1 TTEKPIAEKPAADL
15 RKSKSA
21 KEDRARPKGA
31 TGYLSLRSR
40 GAWAEVFLN
49 GKKLGTTPLA
59 RVEVPAGVITLQLKS
74 PNGVNETMTVD
85 VPVGEHIQK
94 TIEIR

>member
-1 TTEKPIAEKPAADL
+1 